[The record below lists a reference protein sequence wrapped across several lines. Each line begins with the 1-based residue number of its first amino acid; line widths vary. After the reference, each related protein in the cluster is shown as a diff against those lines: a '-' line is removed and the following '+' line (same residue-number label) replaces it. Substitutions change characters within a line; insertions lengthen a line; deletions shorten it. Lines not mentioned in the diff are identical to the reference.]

1 MKVSLVSNGSDMSIE
16 IKGKID
22 KDRLAQFSDILD
34 HALLRKSDVEYRK
47 GEECLILGLE
57 RNEYEKKKKK
67 ILWFNIWVA
76 GKYPTKK
83 CILTIRDIENC
94 NIRDENHKT
103 PQNEIVLIG
112 GIHISDNE
120 IYIGSFCEHEN
131 AYGITLKIKKINIVL
146 EDQYNTLKTVS
157 K

>member
-1 MKVSLVSNGSDMSIE
+1 MRVSLMSNDSDLSIE

-47 GEECLILGLE
+47 EEECLILRLE

-67 ILWFNIWVA
+67 FLWFNIWLA

-83 CILTIRDIENC
+83 CLLTIGDIENC
-94 NIRDENHKT
+94 NIRDENFKAS
-103 PQNEIVLIG
+103 QNETVLIG
-112 GIHISDNE
+112 GICINSSE
-120 IYIGSFCEHEN
+120 IYIGSFCEREN
-131 AYGITLKIKKINIVL
+131 AYGITLKIKKINIIL
-146 EDQYNTLKTVS
+146 EDQ
-157 K
+157 